1 MRSRFWLAG
10 LLSLLACASS
20 GCATIGGTP
29 PLAENPLIIPSGD
42 FETVWRASVV
52 AVDQFFDIATED
64 RALRKI
70 VTQNKSGATLFEPWE
85 IDSVG
90 FQERLECTLQ
100 TIRRFAVI
108 TVNPSPTGQG
118 WAVKVVVYKEL
129 EDLLQPDRQ
138 SIGRAV
144 FNNQFPLNRS
154 REIVGPVQ
162 APPYWIPRGQD
173 HKLEQAIMAKIRS
186 SLFLP

>member
-10 LLSLLACASS
+10 FASLIACVCS
-20 GCATIGGTP
+20 GCATTGGAHALT
-29 PLAENPLIIPSGD
+29 ENPLIVPSAD
-42 FETVWRASVV
+42 YETVHRASVI
-52 AVDQFFDIATED
+52 AVDQFFDIASED
-64 RALRKI
+64 RNQRKI
-70 VTQNKSGATLFEPWE
+70 VTQPKSGATLFEPWE

-100 TIRRFAVI
+100 TIRRVAII
-108 TVNPSPTGQG
+108 TINPAPTGQG
-118 WAVKVVVYKEL
+118 WAIKVVVYKEL

-154 REIVGPVQ
+154 REVVGPVQ

-173 HKLEQAIMAKIRS
+173 YKLEQAILAKIRS

>member
-10 LLSLLACASS
+10 FAWIIALACS
-20 GCATIGGTP
+20 GCATTSKTP
-29 PLAENPLIIPSGD
+29 MLTENPMIVPSGD

-64 RALRKI
+64 RAQRKI
-70 VTQNKSGATLFEPWE
+70 VTQTKSGATLLEPWE

-100 TIRRFAVI
+100 TIRRFAII
-108 TVNPSPTGQG
+108 TINPSPTGQG
-118 WAVKVVVYKEL
+118 WAVKVVVYKQL

-138 SIGRAV
+138 SVGRAV

-154 REIVGPVQ
+154 REVVGPVQ
-162 APPYWIPRGQD
+162 APAYWTNRGQD
-173 HKLEQAIMAKIRS
+173 TKLEQAILAKIRT

>member
-1 MRSRFWLAG
+1 MRSRFLLAG
-10 LLSLLACASS
+10 LVSLVACACS
-20 GCATIGGTP
+20 GCATTSGAQA
-29 PLAENPLIIPSGD
+29 LSENPMIVPSGD

-52 AVDQFFDIATED
+52 AVDQFFDIASED
-64 RALRKI
+64 RTQRKI
-70 VTQNKSGATLFEPWE
+70 VTQTKSGATLLEPWE
-85 IDSVG
+85 NDSVG

-100 TIRRFAVI
+100 TIRRFAII

-144 FNNQFPLNRS
+144 FNNQVPLNRS
-154 REIVGPVQ
+154 REVVGPVQ
-162 APPYWIPRGQD
+162 APPYWIRRGQD
-173 HKLEQAIMAKIRS
+173 HKLEQAILAKVRS